1 MVDSSSKRW
10 QKIGGEETT
19 LFNVVNIVIF
29 NAKSF
34 KEVSGTRDWH
44 LVFFSYK
51 KKMLCERLFFAGE
64 GFFFLGKVV
73 VYK

>member
-29 NAKSF
+29 YAESF

-44 LVFFSYK
+44 LVNLFFIRKKCYVKGCFLQVKAFFSWQGGS
-51 KKMLCERLFFAGE
+51 L
-64 GFFFLGKVV
+64 
-73 VYK
+73 